1 MKAKIQI
8 SEEQNK
14 RLQELIENTF
24 QIRSPILVELLQAEA
39 KIRSVP
45 KGGVIVKEGEVSTEL
60 PVLLSGIARGFLYDI
75 GGNEITDCFAFCPGD
90 PLVGCTQLLEKSMIT
105 VEALTEVMMCCV
117 PIGVITQ
124 EIKQNPDLY
133 QALLNY
139 YMKEFKRHW
148 EQKIMLNRRTAHQR
162 LLWFQEKY
170 PGLLD
175 VIPNIYIASFLG
187 ITPVTLSRVKNQIVK
202 NGMNL
207 KEEVN

>member
-1 MKAKIQI
+1 MESRNQI
-8 SEEQNK
+8 IEEQNK
-14 RLQELIENTF
+14 RIRELIEKTF
-24 QIRSPILVELLQAEA
+24 HIRTAVLAELFQAEA

-45 KGGVIVKEGEVSTEL
+45 KGGIIVKEGEVSTEL
-60 PVLLSGIARGFLYDI
+60 PVLFSGIARGFLYDM

-90 PLVGCTQLLEKSMIT
+90 PLMGCNLLAETSMIT
-105 VEALTEVMMCCV
+105 VEALTEVKMFYV
-117 PIGVITQ
+117 PMGAITQ
-124 EIKQNPDLY
+124 AIKHHPDIY
-133 QALLNY
+133 QVLLDFY
-139 YMKEFKRHW
+139 VRGFKRHW